1 MDNARDGGTDMV
13 GPLVNQEEKS
23 SVTIDND
30 SVEGGDNKIKGD
42 SSCVLPKGG
51 TWCTTHDCQARMV
64 SSNAKKWRYRPG
76 RKDYGYFS

>member
-30 SVEGGDNKIKGD
+30 WVEGGDNKIKGD
-42 SSCVLPKGG
+42 SSCVLCKGG
-51 TWCTTHDCQARMV
+51 TWCSTRDCQARMHRCGGTDL
-64 SSNAKKWRYRPG
+64 AGKTTCIWR
-76 RKDYGYFS
+76 